1 MLTIAFV
8 TGTEPGKWFRRY
20 EQYTSAKLDT
30 VQSDDAFAQLDAGAD
45 MALMRLPDARVTDE
59 FHVVRLYTEAAGVA
73 VPKDSV
79 YAGETLTVDDIEGE
93 IINFEFTEQSL
104 IDDLRSALQ
113 IVAANVG
120 VALAPLP
127 LLRALS
133 KKQIAVCELTADPG
147 SHFHT
152 EVALVWRVADDSPEI
167 QEFVGVAKGRTPNS
181 SRSQGAGA
189 SQQGKR
195 AKQTAPRGNAQ
206 NRSAHKRKTRK
217 RPR

>member
-20 EQYTSAKLDT
+20 EQFTASTLHT
-30 VQSDDAFAQLDAGAD
+30 VQSDDAFEELSRGAD
-45 MALMRLPDARVTDE
+45 IALVRLPDARITED
-59 FHVVRLYTEAAGVA
+59 FHVVRLYTEARGVA

-79 YAGETLTVDDIEGE
+79 YVGETLTREDLEGE
-93 IINFEFTEQSL
+93 IINFEFTEQSR

-113 IVAANVG
+113 VVAANVG

-133 KKQIAVCELTADPG
+133 KKQVVVCELADESPEPDP
-147 SHFHT
+147 T
-152 EVALVWRVADDSPEI
+152 EVALVWRVEDDVPQI
-167 QEFVGVAKGRTPNS
+167 QDFVGVAKGRTVNS
-181 SRSQGAGA
+181 SRGT
-189 SQQGKR
+189 SQQEKR
-195 AKQTAPRGNAQ
+195 KEPRARQRDTQ